1 MKGLFWLLLLLTHL
15 CGTESTEKE
24 ESCLFQPREV
34 IFNKTEESAVLFCNV
49 SNCHHQNLDY
59 QWFVFREN
67 YHCRVSET
75 TRYRLKGASL
85 QIRSLNAND
94 SGVYL
99 CAVKSRSEEKCC
111 RPHVG
116 LGTTLVVRERVK
128 IMKTHVILWLFF
140 ALLAIYSL
148 TLVALIILK
157 KHGCE
162 IPFCKQ
168 TSRTDTAVQGS
179 VRKKTQFRDVLQEL
193 HSRGNFNKSK
203 QTRRNNSRVEEASGE
218 SNVSTDDIYQ
228 NV

>member
-1 MKGLFWLLLLLTHL
+1 MKLAKLHRRLKSCLIIIA
-15 CGTESTEKE
+15 ESTEKE

-157 KHGCE
+157 KVNPKLN
-162 IPFCKQ
+162 I
-168 TSRTDTAVQGS
+168 
-179 VRKKTQFRDVLQEL
+179 L
-193 HSRGNFNKSK
+193 
-203 QTRRNNSRVEEASGE
+203 RNNSRVEVDIVAARWGLID
-218 SNVSTDDIYQ
+218 STQRLQRTAADARFLIGFYVLPGSERREQ
-228 NV
+228 RLH